1 MTVVKEMKK
10 IDMIN
15 IMLDNNYP
23 KAWEYAPTFIRRK
36 RTHEEQR
43 EYAVKQLQYHVLK
56 DRIYE
61 MFYDYLYWKME
72 NNLKNF

>member
-1 MTVVKEMKK
+1 MTVVQEMKK

-15 IMLDNNYP
+15 MMLDNNYP

-36 RTHEEQR
+36 RTYEEQR
-43 EYAVKQLQYHVLK
+43 EYAMRQLQYHVLK

-61 MFYDYLYWKME
+61 MFYDYLYWKIE
-72 NNLKNF
+72 NN